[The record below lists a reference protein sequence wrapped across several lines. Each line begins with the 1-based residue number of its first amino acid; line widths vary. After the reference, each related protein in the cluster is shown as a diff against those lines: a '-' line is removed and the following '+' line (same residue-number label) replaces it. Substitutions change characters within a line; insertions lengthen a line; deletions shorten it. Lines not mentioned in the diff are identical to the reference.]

1 MINNSIVKKI
11 LVSSIVFPLYVSVY
25 TFLLKYIHS
34 THFRCFI
41 YNIFLILALVGS
53 LTVGTTFLMSPIAGV
68 LVDRIGI
75 RTTTFIGGFIAT
87 NSLLI
92 SSYFTHQV
100 SYNIVLFHL
109 QFLKHN

>member
-1 MINNSIVKKI
+1 M
-11 LVSSIVFPLYVSVY
+11 Y
-25 TFLLKYIHS
+25 TFS
-34 THFRCFI
+34 THLKLFLFI
-41 YNIFLILALVGS
+41 LCCWFLALVGS

-100 SYNIVLFHL
+100 SYYIILF
-109 QFLKHN
+109 